1 MQQIKNDFERI
12 SAHNIRR
19 KAADLQNANELDKL
33 VELVNDTLAEFQ
45 IADRIDKTHI
55 RFYGDFIGN
64 ILPPVLDK
72 KLSHIIFEHSFPKPN
87 LKQYYHFTNY
97 NAALSILGSGKLRLS
112 NLRRRFKDGEFEEF
126 YSHHGITGYKSDRTT
141 FGISYSEKDIMSEIF
156 FLSLSGMAI
165 DMAGDNK
172 WELFGDSGAGCRLT
186 IEVEPKHNDFR
197 EVYYSKGHT
206 KAILL
211 VKVLSDR
218 IEARYQKPFNFSYIS
233 KIGAFYIKG
242 DFKNEDEY
250 RFLIKTTSDE
260 YGAAHLKP
268 IVTDAQEKIA
278 YLELALENEFA
289 TFKITE
295 VQPGYD
301 CSDEDIAELSKLIQK
316 KKPAIKLLNRAL
328 KNYGI

>member
-12 SAHNIRR
+12 FAHNIRR

-126 YSHHGITGYKSDRTT
+126 YSHHGNHWI
-141 FGISYSEKDIMSEIF
+141 
-156 FLSLSGMAI
+156 
-165 DMAGDNK
+165 
-172 WELFGDSGAGCRLT
+172 
-186 IEVEPKHNDFR
+186 
-197 EVYYSKGHT
+197 
-206 KAILL
+206 
-211 VKVLSDR
+211 
-218 IEARYQKPFNFSYIS
+218 
-233 KIGAFYIKG
+233 
-242 DFKNEDEY
+242 
-250 RFLIKTTSDE
+250 
-260 YGAAHLKP
+260 
-268 IVTDAQEKIA
+268 
-278 YLELALENEFA
+278 
-289 TFKITE
+289 
-295 VQPGYD
+295 
-301 CSDEDIAELSKLIQK
+301 
-316 KKPAIKLLNRAL
+316 
-328 KNYGI
+328 